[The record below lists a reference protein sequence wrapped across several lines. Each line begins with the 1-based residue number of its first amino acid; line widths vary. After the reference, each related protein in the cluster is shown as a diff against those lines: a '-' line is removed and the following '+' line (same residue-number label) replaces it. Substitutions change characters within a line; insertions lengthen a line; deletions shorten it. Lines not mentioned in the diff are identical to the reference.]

1 MVNKFTVSIKI
12 KKKKIAI
19 KINLLGLFSEDDATL
34 EDDETLEGYKEEI
47 EVILAMPPLE
57 GDEEKLI
64 GM

>member
-57 GDEEKLI
+57 GDEEKFI

>member
-1 MVNKFTVSIKI
+1 MVNKFTVSIKN